1 VACATRVTIIWRDR
15 SVRNTWL
22 EVTVLASPATGLA
35 APDVFYFGNLV
46 GDAAAEGGTVE
57 RVTLADV
64 EAPAANLTRAATI
77 ENPNDVDRNGRVNR
91 ADARAARRNLGAE
104 LYAVGPFGGTVDSA
118 PAPPLAGLWNLVFRD
133 EFASDPLDPV
143 WHPAQYWDHS
153 FTVVGG
159 GSRSAYWGALIAS
172 ALGRPLV
179 FRRHGAV
186 GPALGAARLAQVACG
201 AGTVQGSCAPPAAI
215 ERVEPDSDLTQYY
228 ADRQPRFRSLY
239 AALKSSFRD

>member
-1 VACATRVTIIWRDR
+1 MDVPGLIDCAARANERSTPIFLPYLTGERTPHADPHAKGVFFGMTADTDR
-15 SVRNTWL
+15 AELARA
-22 EVTVLASPATGLA
+22 VL
-35 APDVFYFGNLV
+35 D
-46 GDAAAEGGTVE
+46 GDALALRDGFDIIDAAGSRVE
-57 RVTLADV
+57 
-64 EAPAANLTRAATI
+64 
-77 ENPNDVDRNGRVNR
+77 
-91 ADARAARRNLGAE
+91 
-104 LYAVGPFGGTVDSA
+104 
-118 PAPPLAGLWNLVFRD
+118 
-133 EFASDPLDPV
+133 
-143 WHPAQYWDHS
+143 S